1 VIIGNKESEVQ
12 MEKRAVVVDEKEK
25 QAHVEAA
32 EKAGQ
37 KPDPNPK
44 EAPSAGKEEKER
56 ER

>member
-1 VIIGNKESEVQ
+1 

-32 EKAGQ
+32 KKAGQ

-44 EAPSAGKEEKER
+44 EAHSAKEEKER

>member
-1 VIIGNKESEVQ
+1 